1 MKKIIIKMENGT
13 KTTEIKGVDKV
24 ELLTFICEAL
34 ESLIQK
40 GIVSR
45 DVLLTSINMCL
56 TLGTGLSTEA
66 LEDKEIRTLINELS
80 TSMLDLFGGLDE
92 ARNNKW

>member
-1 MKKIIIKMENGT
+1 MKEKKIIFKLEND
-13 KTTEIKGVDKV
+13 KKSTEIKGVDKV

-34 ESLIQK
+34 ENLIQM

-56 TLGTGLSTEA
+56 TLGSGLSTEA
-66 LEDKEIRTLINELS
+66 LEDKEIRTLIDELS
-80 TSMLDLFGGLDE
+80 TSMLDLFRGIKND
-92 ARNNKW
+92 

>member
-1 MKKIIIKMENGT
+1 MKEKKIIFKLENEK
-13 KTTEIKGVDKV
+13 KTTEIKDVDKV

-56 TLGTGLSTEA
+56 TLGSGLSTEA
-66 LEDKEIRTLINELS
+66 LEDKEIRIVIDELS
-80 TSMLDLFGGLDE
+80 TSMLDLFRSIKND
-92 ARNNKW
+92 

>member
-1 MKKIIIKMENGT
+1 MKKIIFKLENEK

-34 ESLIQK
+34 ENLIQK

-45 DVLLTSINMCL
+45 DVLLTAINMCL
-56 TLGTGLSTEA
+56 TVGSALSKEEF
-66 LEDKEIRTLINELS
+66 EDKEIRTLIDELS
-80 TSMLDLFGGLDE
+80 TSMLDLFRGIKND
-92 ARNNKW
+92 

>member
-1 MKKIIIKMENGT
+1 MKEKKIIFKLENEK

-56 TLGTGLSTEA
+56 TLGSGLSTEA
-66 LEDKEIRTLINELS
+66 LEDKEIRIVIDELS
-80 TSMLDLFGGLDE
+80 TSMLDLFRSIKND
-92 ARNNKW
+92 